1 MNEPVFVKYST
12 RVITGIQQYINTK
25 RATFVRRVAVILL
38 LFYFAVLV
46 HVGLGVYGD
55 FTYGFHFPTSGYQFF
70 PIPAYPSTGVGISPV
85 ETPLPPFQVFIYVIL
100 IYQNILIAWFL
111 LAVMFIML
119 PIFRWVYS
127 SGRRPHSKSE
137 LEPLDRGEKVGVF
150 TGLIS
155 IPSVLLS
162 VETFIVNLERYGPLP
177 LIMVLGL
184 STVIIVFL
192 LIEVKNIIARSNRF
206 VILE

>member
-1 MNEPVFVKYST
+1 
-12 RVITGIQQYINTK
+12 
-25 RATFVRRVAVILL
+25 
-38 LFYFAVLV
+38 
-46 HVGLGVYGD
+46 
-55 FTYGFHFPTSGYQFF
+55 
-70 PIPAYPSTGVGISPV
+70 
-85 ETPLPPFQVFIYVIL
+85 
-100 IYQNILIAWFL
+100 
-111 LAVMFIML
+111 
-119 PIFRWVYS
+119 YS

-192 LIEVKNIIARSNRF
+192 LIEVKNIIARRRKI